1 MESQFQKWVNL
12 SYLAVAALLGYLVL
26 TLASKIVGTYD
37 LETRVHNVELIV
49 QIGSVVC
56 AGILFFILYRNDKAN
71 QFMNEVMLELSRV
84 TWPTTKETTASTF
97 VVIIMVLISGM
108 ALGLMDYLW
117 TSLMKLV
124 L

>member
-26 TLASKIVGTYD
+26 TLVTKVVGTYD
-37 LETRVHNVELIV
+37 LETRVRNIELIV

-56 AGILFFILYRNDKAN
+56 AGILFFILYRNDTAN

-84 TWPTTKETTASTF
+84 TWPTTKETTSATI

-108 ALGLMDYLW
+108 ALGLMDYCW
-117 TSLMKLV
+117 TSLMKMIL
-124 L
+124 

>member
-1 MESQFQKWVNL
+1 MESQYQKWVNL

-26 TLASKIVGTYD
+26 TLTNKIVGTYD
-37 LETRVHNVELIV
+37 LETRVRNIELVV
-49 QIGSVVC
+49 QVGSVVC

-84 TWPTTKETTASTF
+84 TWPAPKETHSATF
-97 VVIIMVLISGM
+97 VVIIMVLISGL
-108 ALGLMDYLW
+108 ALGLMDYVW
-117 TSLMKLV
+117 TSLMKLI

>member
-26 TLASKIVGTYD
+26 SLTNKVVGTYD
-37 LETRVHNVELIV
+37 LETRVRNIELIV

-56 AGILFFILYRNDKAN
+56 AGLLFLILYRNDKAN

-84 TWPTTKETTASTF
+84 TWPTTKETSSATF

-108 ALGLMDYLW
+108 ALGLMDYVW
-117 TSLMKLV
+117 TSLMKLI